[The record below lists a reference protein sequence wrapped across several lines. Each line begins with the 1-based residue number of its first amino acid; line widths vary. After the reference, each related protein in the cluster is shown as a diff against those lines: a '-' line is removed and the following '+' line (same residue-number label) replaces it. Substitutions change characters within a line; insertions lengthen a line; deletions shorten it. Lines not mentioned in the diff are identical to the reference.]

1 MHPILKQN
9 PTTSILKK
17 LWSFLFLCFIFFN
30 YSQTFYSTDSKY
42 LRTKTD
48 KNNLLTTYKYS
59 YPDSSVN
66 SLHNYFPRNFLGN
79 VGLPSP
85 TYILTYGTNNLGFNF
100 LPQAYQNDLYTEN
113 QVEYFRSKGPYAN
126 LIGVA
131 GSKKFQAFKML
142 FTQTF
147 KEKINI
153 TIKFSRYTSQGF
165 YLKQQSYTNNFY
177 ISSNSVSKNNRS
189 GYYFYLI
196 GNGNKN
202 KENGGLKS
210 DTLTEANF
218 LKNKEL
224 LAVRLNSDTRENREL
239 KAMFNPYVRLNK
251 KHDSTTASDHYLQI
265 KSIASSNI
273 YSYKSDND
281 TIDKYYT
288 LAYLDTVK
296 TRDSSRVIKI
306 INEVNYSAITT
317 NSNFAVSFGYKN
329 EINQVWQKADR
340 IQFY

>member
-131 GSKKFQAFKML
+131 GSKKFQAFKNDM
-142 FTQTF
+142 TEMRF
-147 KEKINI
+147 K
-153 TIKFSRYTSQGF
+153 
-165 YLKQQSYTNNFY
+165 
-177 ISSNSVSKNNRS
+177 
-189 GYYFYLI
+189 
-196 GNGNKN
+196 
-202 KENGGLKS
+202 
-210 DTLTEANF
+210 
-218 LKNKEL
+218 
-224 LAVRLNSDTRENREL
+224 
-239 KAMFNPYVRLNK
+239 
-251 KHDSTTASDHYLQI
+251 
-265 KSIASSNI
+265 
-273 YSYKSDND
+273 
-281 TIDKYYT
+281 
-288 LAYLDTVK
+288 
-296 TRDSSRVIKI
+296 
-306 INEVNYSAITT
+306 
-317 NSNFAVSFGYKN
+317 
-329 EINQVWQKADR
+329 
-340 IQFY
+340 